1 MSMFFYKLIS
11 YVLHP
16 LLFSFLGTFLYLYL
30 SPEHMVK
37 QQEYIIL
44 LIVFVSTY
52 IIPVLL
58 LTLLKKVNLIEDYHL
73 RTIEERKFPILFFII
88 LSFLIGRTL
97 LHIRIVDLL
106 AFSFF
111 GIALA
116 LSLTYLFFALR
127 IKSSLHM
134 LGIGGI
140 IGFVM
145 IMSFEYQL
153 NFNSLL
159 ASLFLVAGLI
169 GVARLSLNA
178 HRPGEI
184 YVGFLVGV
192 LAQWISYE
200 VYTMI

>member
-1 MSMFFYKLIS
+1 MLFYKFIS
-11 YVLHP
+11 YLLHP
-16 LLFSFLGTFLYLYL
+16 LLFSFIGTFLYLYL

-52 IIPVLL
+52 IIPILL
-58 LTLLKKVNLIEDYHL
+58 LTLLKKVNLIQDYHL

-97 LHIRIVDLL
+97 LNIQIVDLL

-111 GIALA
+111 GIAFG
-116 LSLTYLFFALR
+116 LSLTYLFFGLKV
-127 IKSSLHM
+127 KSSLHM

-145 IMSFEYQL
+145 IMSYEYQM
-153 NFNSLL
+153 NFNALL
-159 ASLFLVAGLI
+159 ASLFLVAGI
-169 GVARLSLNA
+169 MGVARLALKA
-178 HRPGEI
+178 HSPGEVYI
-184 YVGFLVGV
+184 GFLAGV
-192 LAQWISYE
+192 LSQWLSYE
-200 VYTMI
+200 LYSLL